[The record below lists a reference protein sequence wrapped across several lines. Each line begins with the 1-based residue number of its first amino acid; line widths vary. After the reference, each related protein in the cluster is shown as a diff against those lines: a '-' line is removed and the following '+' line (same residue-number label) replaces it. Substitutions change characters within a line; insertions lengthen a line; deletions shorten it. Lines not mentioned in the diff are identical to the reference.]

1 MKSGALL
8 LVLGALII
16 ALAVGI
22 GCTQQ
27 QPAGA
32 PPVGAGPAPSV
43 TPNAP
48 HDTATTA
55 VPPETSLTPTR
66 KSGQGSTPTP
76 QTPPK
81 ARPFQ
86 LPTSTPEPPKQPL
99 SERIDGYMAIAPQVL
114 RSGQTENVSVSL
126 FDRDEPAQGIVRVS
140 LEANGRESADASGLI
155 LGTGSIALSVP
166 DLPKGNYRL
175 RVRGPGFQDTTSL
188 RVESG
193 SSLFLETDKPI
204 YKPGQKVMMRVLIVD
219 PELRPLT
226 GEIVLEVQ
234 DAKGSKVF
242 KKTAETNEFGMAT
255 LDMPLSSEPN
265 LGVWKITAR
274 TDNTKTEL
282 DVRVEEFVLP
292 KYEVSVELPKEWVLA
307 NEKITGRIDAE
318 YTFGK
323 PVQGEVEIVASR
335 YVGRWEEYAAITRDI
350 DGSDS
355 FELPAVGFVAGVPG
369 GRSMGNVSLDVT
381 VREKSTG
388 YEETTIRLVTVA
400 NTPVNLHLVS
410 ESRVFKPSLPFSF
423 LVVTETPD
431 NKPVDARVSVDLTYM
446 GERLQRQERQTHH
459 VITRNGTAVL
469 TVKPPEGVVALAAE
483 ARAGE
488 AHAALA
494 MQASYSPS
502 GSFIHVTQEGP
513 GPLAVGGHARFRV
526 HATKETTNFYY
537 EVVARGKVV
546 FSQVSQSP
554 DISFPVTPVMAPGSR
569 ILVYQLLPNSEVA
582 ADYLPFEVAAVYP
595 HQVNASFE
603 HDQVAP
609 GDAVNIHVETQGPS
623 HVGLAAVDRS
633 VFILAENRL
642 NLQQVFDKLERLYM
656 QPQLELHDVRLKSRV
671 ATRGALETFK
681 DAGVVV
687 MSNKRVPEGKEFH
700 GPTPTPAPAMMR
712 VVEEI
717 VLNRAVAQAA
727 VPTSAPVMTRV
738 APLSVVENQDQ
749 QLAEVTRVRQFF
761 PETWLWT
768 NVVTNEQGRATLPVE
783 APDSITTWVLRAV
796 GISKEHGLGISES
809 ELRVFQPFF
818 LQVDLPFSGIRG
830 EVLPAKIA
838 LYNYLDAPQQIQVE
852 LAQSD
857 KYELLDNARRTVTV
871 GPNDIGGAEFRI
883 RLTDVGKIELEV
895 SARSSQAADAVIKE
909 MLVEPE
915 GVPEELVENLVLTP
929 GNSHTFDGA
938 VPFNA
943 VDDSARTSVSV
954 TGSYVAQTIDG
965 LEGLLKMPFGCGE
978 QNMIL
983 FAPNVFVAN
992 YLRDTEQIKP
1002 EIMAKAEN
1010 LMLTGYQR
1018 ELTYRRRDGSFSA
1031 FGDSDKDGSLWL
1043 TAFVLKTFSQARGMI
1058 HIDPDV
1064 LESASGWI
1072 LSHQRPDGSFKP
1084 VGFLHHK
1091 ELLGGL
1097 QGNTALTA
1105 YVAIALMEAG
1115 EQRAASK
1122 AVTFLELW
1130 LDDID
1135 DPYTTAIVSYALEL
1149 ADSNRA
1155 GAVYDKLM
1163 SMSVNSADGLSWG
1176 TPQFELGQTP
1186 APRAL
1191 GNGRFHS
1198 GNRVAA
1204 VETTGYATLALLE
1217 RGDLISAANA
1227 GKWLVNQRNAYGG
1240 YGSTQD
1246 TVVGLQAMTKFAANA
1261 RHNVDMTVDLNAGN
1275 WSKRLTIT
1283 PDNADVL
1290 QTVAAPAG
1298 ATIEVSG
1305 QGEGQ
1310 VVVQAVRRFNL
1321 PSVVNAVRPVFDIDV
1336 DYGTDHVDVDD
1347 LITIS
1352 ADVTFNPPVF
1362 VEAGMVVLDVAIPTG
1377 FSPVAGSIERMA
1389 EAEPRIKRHDVAG
1402 RKVIIY
1408 IEDMAAGETL
1418 SVEFQARAVFPVRAE
1433 PVTSAVYSYYRP
1445 EWRGLT
1451 LGGAMTVEG

>member
-86 LPTSTPEPPKQPL
+86 LPTPTPEPPKQPL
-99 SERIDGYMAIAPQVL
+99 SGRIDGYMAIAPQVL

-126 FDRDEPAQGIVRVS
+126 FHRDVPAQGIVRVS
-140 LEANGRESADASGLI
+140 LETNGRESADASGLI

-234 DAKGSKVF
+234 DAKGPRCSRRPPK
-242 KKTAETNEFGMAT
+242 TNEFGMAT
-255 LDMPLSSEPN
+255 LDMPLSNEPN

-274 TDNTKTEL
+274 TANTKTEL
-282 DVRVEEFVLP
+282 DVRVEEYVLP
-292 KYEVSVELPKEWVLA
+292 KYEISVDLPKEWVLA
-307 NEKITGRIDAE
+307 NEKITGQIDAE

-323 PVQGEVEIVASR
+323 PVRGEVEIVASR
-335 YVGRWEEYAAITRDI
+335 YAGVWEEFATLTRDI
-350 DGSDS
+350 DGSES
-355 FELPAVGFVAGVPG
+355 FELPPVGYVAGVPA
-369 GRSMGNVSLDVT
+369 GRGMGNVSLDVT

-388 YEETTIRLVTVA
+388 YEETTTRLVTVA

-423 LVVTETPD
+423 LVVAETPD

-459 VITRNGTAVL
+459 VTTRNGTAVL

-502 GSFIHVTQEGP
+502 GSFIHVTQQGP
-513 GPLAVGGHARFRV
+513 GTLAVGGHARFRV

-609 GDAVNIHVETQGPS
+609 GEAVNIHVETQGPS

-712 VVEEI
+712 VVKEI
-717 VLNRAVAQAA
+717 VRDRAVAQATI
-727 VPTSAPVMTRV
+727 P
-738 APLSVVENQDQ
+738 
-749 QLAEVTRVRQFF
+749 
-761 PETWLWT
+761 
-768 NVVTNEQGRATLPVE
+768 
-783 APDSITTWVLRAV
+783 
-796 GISKEHGLGISES
+796 
-809 ELRVFQPFF
+809 
-818 LQVDLPFSGIRG
+818 
-830 EVLPAKIA
+830 
-838 LYNYLDAPQQIQVE
+838 
-852 LAQSD
+852 
-857 KYELLDNARRTVTV
+857 
-871 GPNDIGGAEFRI
+871 DIGSHHDESRTLI
-883 RLTDVGKIELEV
+883 R
-895 SARSSQAADAVIKE
+895 RR
-909 MLVEPE
+909 EP
-915 GVPEELVENLVLTP
+915 GPATCGGYSRPTVLSRNLALDKRGHQRTRP
-929 GNSHTFDGA
+929 GNPAGGSAGQHHHVGA
-938 VPFNA
+938 A
-943 VDDSARTSVSV
+943 
-954 TGSYVAQTIDG
+954 G
-965 LEGLLKMPFGCGE
+965 
-978 QNMIL
+978 
-983 FAPNVFVAN
+983 
-992 YLRDTEQIKP
+992 
-1002 EIMAKAEN
+1002 
-1010 LMLTGYQR
+1010 
-1018 ELTYRRRDGSFSA
+1018 RRDFQG
-1031 FGDSDKDGSLWL
+1031 
-1043 TAFVLKTFSQARGMI
+1043 T
-1058 HIDPDV
+1058 
-1064 LESASGWI
+1064 
-1072 LSHQRPDGSFKP
+1072 RPGH
-1084 VGFLHHK
+1084 L
-1091 ELLGGL
+1091 
-1097 QGNTALTA
+1097 
-1105 YVAIALMEAG
+1105 
-1115 EQRAASK
+1115 
-1122 AVTFLELW
+1122 
-1130 LDDID
+1130 
-1135 DPYTTAIVSYALEL
+1135 
-1149 ADSNRA
+1149 
-1155 GAVYDKLM
+1155 
-1163 SMSVNSADGLSWG
+1163 
-1176 TPQFELGQTP
+1176 
-1186 APRAL
+1186 
-1191 GNGRFHS
+1191 
-1198 GNRVAA
+1198 
-1204 VETTGYATLALLE
+1204 
-1217 RGDLISAANA
+1217 
-1227 GKWLVNQRNAYGG
+1227 
-1240 YGSTQD
+1240 
-1246 TVVGLQAMTKFAANA
+1246 
-1261 RHNVDMTVDLNAGN
+1261 
-1275 WSKRLTIT
+1275 
-1283 PDNADVL
+1283 
-1290 QTVAAPAG
+1290 
-1298 ATIEVSG
+1298 
-1305 QGEGQ
+1305 
-1310 VVVQAVRRFNL
+1310 
-1321 PSVVNAVRPVFDIDV
+1321 
-1336 DYGTDHVDVDD
+1336 
-1347 LITIS
+1347 
-1352 ADVTFNPPVF
+1352 
-1362 VEAGMVVLDVAIPTG
+1362 
-1377 FSPVAGSIERMA
+1377 
-1389 EAEPRIKRHDVAG
+1389 
-1402 RKVIIY
+1402 
-1408 IEDMAAGETL
+1408 
-1418 SVEFQARAVFPVRAE
+1418 
-1433 PVTSAVYSYYRP
+1433 
-1445 EWRGLT
+1445 
-1451 LGGAMTVEG
+1451 

>member
-27 QPAGA
+27 QPTGG
-32 PPVGAGPAPSV
+32 PPVATGPAPSV
-43 TPNAP
+43 AP
-48 HDTATTA
+48 TAPQDTATTA

-86 LPTSTPEPPKQPL
+86 LPTPTPEPPKQPL
-99 SERIDGYMAIAPQVL
+99 SERIDGYIAIAPQVL

-140 LEANGRESADASGLI
+140 LETNGRESVDASGLI
-155 LGTGSIALSVP
+155 LGTGSIGLSVP
-166 DLPKGNYRL
+166 DLPKGNYLL

-226 GEIVLEVQ
+226 GEVVLEVQ

-242 KKTAETNEFGMAT
+242 NKTADTDEFGMAT

-265 LGVWKITAR
+265 LGVWKVTAR
-274 TDNTKTEL
+274 TDNTKTEV
-282 DVRVEEFVLP
+282 DIRVEEYVLP

-307 NEKITGRIDAE
+307 NEKITGRIEAE

-323 PVQGEVEIVASR
+323 PVRGEVEIVASR
-335 YVGRWEEYAAITRDI
+335 YVGVWEEFATLIRDI
-350 DGSDS
+350 DGSES
-355 FELPAVGFVAGVPG
+355 FELPPVRFVTGVPG
-369 GRSMGNVSLDVT
+369 GRGMGNVSLDVT
-381 VREKSTG
+381 VREKGTG
-388 YEETTIRLVTVA
+388 YEETTTRLITVA
-400 NTPVNLHLVS
+400 NTPVNLHLIS

-431 NKPVDARVSVDLTYM
+431 NRPVDQRVSVNLVYM
-446 GERLQRQERQTHH
+446 DKTLEPTERRSQNVT
-459 VITRNGTAVL
+459 TRNGTAVL
-469 TVKPPEGVVALAAE
+469 TVEPPKGAVALSVE
-483 ARAGE
+483 ASADG
-488 AHAALA
+488 AHASLAL
-494 MQASYSPS
+494 QASYSPS
-502 GSFIHVTQEGP
+502 GSFIHVVQEGP
-513 GPLAVGGHARFRV
+513 ANLSVGGQARFRV
-526 HATKETTNFYY
+526 HSTQETTNFYY
-537 EVVARGKVV
+537 EIVARGKVV

-554 DISFPVTPVMAPGSR
+554 EISFSVTPVMAPGSR
-569 ILVYQLLPNSEVA
+569 LLVYQILPNSEVA
-582 ADYLPFEVAAVYP
+582 ADYLPFDVDAVYP
-595 HQVNASFE
+595 HQVAASFE
-603 HDQVAP
+603 QEQVRP
-609 GDAVNIHVETQGPS
+609 GDAVNIQVQTQGPS
-623 HVGLAAVDRS
+623 QVGLMAVDRS

-642 NLQQVFDKLERLYM
+642 NLQQVFNKLEQLYM
-656 QPQLELHDVRLKSRV
+656 KPQAELHDVRIRSRV
-671 ATRGALETFK
+671 TTRGALEAFQ

-687 MSNKRVPEGKEFH
+687 ISNKRVPEGMEFRRH
-700 GPTPTPAPAMMR
+700 QGAL
-712 VVEEI
+712 VVVPEM
-717 VLNRAVAQAA
+717 AVAREVAA
-727 VPTSAPVMTRV
+727 AIPTMAPRAATAEPVPASA
-738 APLSVVENQDQ
+738 AKNQDQ
-749 QLAEVTRVRQFF
+749 ELAEVTRVRQFF

-768 NVVTNEQGRATLPVE
+768 NVTTSDSGKATLPVE

-796 GISKEHGLGISES
+796 GMSKEHGLGISES
-809 ELRVFQPFF
+809 ELKVFQPFF

-852 LAQSD
+852 LAPSD
-857 KYELLDNARRTVTV
+857 KYELLDSARRTVTV
-871 GPNDIGGAEFRI
+871 GPNDIGGAEFRV
-883 RLTDVGKIELEV
+883 RLTKIGKIELEV
-895 SARSSQAADAVIKE
+895 SARSPEAADAVIKE
-909 MLVEPE
+909 MIVEPE

-943 VDDSARTSVSV
+943 VDDSARTLVSV

-992 YLRDTEQIKP
+992 YLRDTGQIKP
-1002 EIMAKAEN
+1002 EIMARAEN

-1018 ELTYRRRDGSFSA
+1018 ELTYRRHDGSFSA
-1031 FGDSDKDGSLWL
+1031 FGDSDQEGSLWL
-1043 TAFVLKTFSQARGMI
+1043 TAFVLKTFSQARGLV

-1064 LESASGWI
+1064 LESASSWI

-1122 AVTFLELW
+1122 AVTFLELG

-1155 GAVYDKLM
+1155 GAAYDKLM
-1163 SMSVNSADGLSWG
+1163 SMSVNSGDGLSWG

-1186 APRAL
+1186 APRAI
-1191 GNGRFHS
+1191 GNGHAHS

-1261 RHNVDMTVDLNAGN
+1261 RYNVDMTVDLNAGN
-1275 WSKRLTIT
+1275 WSKRLTLT

-1290 QTVAAPAG
+1290 QIVEAPAG
-1298 ATIEVSG
+1298 ATIDVSG
-1305 QGEGQ
+1305 EGEGQ
-1310 VVVQAVRRFNL
+1310 VVVQAVRRFNM
-1321 PSVVNAVRPVFDIDV
+1321 PIVVNAVRPVFDIDV
-1336 DYGTDHVDVDD
+1336 DYGTGHVDVDD

-1352 ADVTFNPPVF
+1352 ADVTFNPPEF

-1377 FSPVAGSIERMA
+1377 FSPVAGSIDRMA

-1445 EWRGLT
+1445 EWRGQS
-1451 LGGAMTVEG
+1451 LGGAMSVQR

>member
-1 MKSGALL
+1 MNSGALL
-8 LVLGALII
+8 LVLGALIV

-27 QPAGA
+27 QPTGN
-32 PPVGAGPAPSV
+32 PPVATGPAPSV

-48 HDTATTA
+48 QDTATTA

-86 LPTSTPEPPKQPL
+86 LPTATPEPPKQPL

-126 FDRDEPAQGIVRVS
+126 FHRDEPAQGIVRVS

-155 LGTGSIALSVP
+155 LGTGSISLQVP

-175 RVRGPGFQDTTSL
+175 RVQGPGFQDTTSL

-226 GEIVLEVQ
+226 GEVVLEVQ

-242 KKTAETNEFGMAT
+242 KKTAVTDDFGMAT

-274 TDNTKTEL
+274 TDNTKTQL
-282 DVRVEEFVLP
+282 DVRVEEYVLP
-292 KYEVSVELPKEWVLA
+292 KYEISVDLPKEWVLA
-307 NEKITGRIDAE
+307 NEKIIGQIDAE

-323 PVQGEVEIVASR
+323 PVRGEVEIVASR
-335 YVGRWEEYAAITRDI
+335 YVGRWEEFAILTRDI
-350 DGSDS
+350 DGSES
-355 FELPAVGFVAGVPG
+355 FELPPVRFVAGVPG
-369 GRSMGNVSLDVT
+369 GRGMGNVNLDVT

-388 YEETTIRLVTVA
+388 YEETTTRLITVA
-400 NTPVNLHLVS
+400 NTPVNLHLIS

-431 NKPVDARVSVDLTYM
+431 NRPVDKRVTLSLNYLDKDFRST
-446 GERLQRQERQTHH
+446 ERREQRVT
-459 VITRNGTAVL
+459 TRNGTAVL
-469 TVKPPEGVVALAAE
+469 SVEPPKDAVALALE
-483 ARAGE
+483 ATTGG

-502 GSFIHVTQEGP
+502 GSFIHITQEGP
-513 GPLAVGGHARFRV
+513 ARLSTGEHARFRV
-526 HATKETTNFYY
+526 HSTKETTNFYY
-537 EVVARGKVV
+537 EVMARGKVV
-546 FSQVSQSP
+546 FSQVSESP
-554 DISFPVTPVMAPGSR
+554 DISFPVTPMMAPGSR
-569 ILVYQLLPNSEVA
+569 ILVYQLLPNSEIA
-582 ADYLPFEVAAVYP
+582 ADYLPFDIAAVYP
-595 HQVNASFE
+595 HQVSAAFE
-603 HDQVAP
+603 KEQVRP
-609 GDAVNIHVETQGPS
+609 GDPVNIKVETQGPS
-623 HVGLAAVDRS
+623 QVGLVAVDRS

-642 NLQQVFDKLERLYM
+642 NLQQVFSELERLYM
-656 QPQLELHDVRLKSRV
+656 QPQAELHDVRIRSRV
-671 ATRGALETFK
+671 TTRGALEAFQ

-687 MSNKRVPEGKEFH
+687 MSNKRVPEGKEFRRPRPTRRAVPEMAAVKEVVS
-700 GPTPTPAPAMMR
+700 GRAVAAMAQPTSAPMPTPTPM
-712 VVEEI
+712 
-717 VLNRAVAQAA
+717 AVSQ
-727 VPTSAPVMTRV
+727 
-738 APLSVVENQDQ
+738 EQE
-749 QLAEVTRVRQFF
+749 LAEVSRVRQFF

-768 NVVTNEQGRATLPVE
+768 NVTTNEQGKATVPVE

-796 GISKEHGLGISES
+796 GLSKEHGLGISES

-838 LYNYLDAPQQIQVE
+838 LYNYLDSPQRIQVE
-852 LAQSD
+852 LAPSD
-857 KYELLDNARRTVTV
+857 KYELLDSARRTVTV

-883 RLTDVGKIELEV
+883 RLTKIGKIELEV
-895 SARSSQAADAVIKE
+895 SARSAEAADAVIKE
-909 MLVEPE
+909 MIVEPE

-943 VDDSARTSVSV
+943 VDDSARTLVSV

-1018 ELTYRRRDGSFSA
+1018 ELTYRRHDGSFSA
-1031 FGDSDKDGSLWL
+1031 FGDSDQEGSLWL
-1043 TAFVLKTFSQARGMI
+1043 TAFVLKTFSQARGLV

-1064 LESASGWI
+1064 LESASSWI

-1122 AVTFLELW
+1122 AVTFLELA

-1155 GAVYDKLM
+1155 GAAYDKLM
-1163 SMSVNSADGLSWG
+1163 SMSVNSGDGLSWG

-1186 APRAL
+1186 APRAI
-1191 GNGRFHS
+1191 GNGHAHS

-1261 RHNVDMTVDLNAGN
+1261 RYNVDMTVDLNAGN

-1290 QTVAAPAG
+1290 QIVEAPAG
-1298 ATIEVSG
+1298 ATIDVSG
-1305 QGEGQ
+1305 EGEGQ

-1321 PSVVNAVRPVFDIDV
+1321 PSVENVERPVFDIEV

-1352 ADVTFNPPVF
+1352 ADVTFNPPEF

-1377 FSPVAGSIERMA
+1377 FSPEVGSIERMA
-1389 EAEPRIKRHDVAG
+1389 EAEPKIKRHDVAG

-1433 PVTSAVYSYYRP
+1433 QVTSAVYSYYRP
-1445 EWRGLT
+1445 EWKGQT